1 MIRLYSMMKH
11 NDSQIIPYFLK
22 TQYETAQT
30 CVYHSERCI
39 LLCRHE
45 IYFGNR
51 KWKLAVSW
59 SYVAWIDT
67 KTFPLLTWSN
77 FHHSDAFN
85 WRFIYFFSQDM
96 RTAHH
101 IVENGRLCRPRS
113 GRKGE
118 ISRGRAPEGRKCQ
131 FSPLWLW
138 GDPPSSSSPDIL
150 ILTQPISPSSSPPI
164 VRYVKPPTSPSP
176 NFLWWLNRAKKLSVL
191 FKP

>member
-1 MIRLYSMMKH
+1 MIRVYSTMKH

-67 KTFPLLTWSN
+67 KTWPN
-77 FHHSDAFN
+77 FHRYFSPSIDDLS
-85 WRFIYFFSQDM
+85 IYFDILWELPI
-96 RTAHH
+96 

-150 ILTQPISPSSSPPI
+150 ILTQPISPSSPPPI
-164 VRYVKPPTSPSP
+164 VRCVKPPTSPSP
-176 NFLWWLNRAKKLSVL
+176 NLLWCLNRAKKLSLL
-191 FKP
+191 FKL